1 LSLNTLSANGNA
13 AAARKTR
20 MIPSAISHR
29 ERLRWPKTAITKPAI
44 IRDT

>member
-1 LSLNTLSANGNA
+1 LSLNRLSASGNP

-20 MIPSAISHR
+20 MIPMATSHR
-29 ERLRWPKTAITKPAI
+29 ERTRWPKTPMQKPAI